1 LERGAYYHNKIHDL
15 LVDNTGPWVIDTTQS
30 DEELRRDMEA
40 RQEQYRAKLLKNR
53 DKAIEL
59 IIEMLRY
66 QNWPLP
72 NHMDNRR
79 RVTDG

>member
-1 LERGAYYHNKIHDL
+1 MGAFYRIRILDL
-15 LVDNTGPWVIDTTQS
+15 LGDSAPWLIGPTASAEQH
-30 DEELRRDMEA
+30 LRETNA
-40 RQEQYRAKLLKNR
+40 REQQYRTKLLKNR

-72 NHMDNRR
+72 DHMDNRR
-79 RVTDG
+79 RVSDG